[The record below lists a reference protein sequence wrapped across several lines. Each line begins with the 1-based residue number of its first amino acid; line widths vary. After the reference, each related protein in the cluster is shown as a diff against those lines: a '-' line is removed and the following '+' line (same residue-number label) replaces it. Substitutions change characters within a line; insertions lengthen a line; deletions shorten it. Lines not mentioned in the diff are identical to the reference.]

1 MTTTAFP
8 DDGDFGVSSE
18 ELRRA
23 VQSIGEAT
31 RRATGSWEG
40 TFQVPVPSL
49 PSDTLG
55 QLAEVIQGVNRQL
68 APSLEAMAEV
78 SAQVSRQLAPGLE
91 AMAEVSAQVSR
102 QLAPSLRAAT
112 DVLAQF
118 QHKTRIPI
126 GQLDLSALAAVGR
139 AISEDTDLAREIDQ
153 AGDSNEDLTAVAD
166 LVVAAVPPEGAG
178 EISREDVRR
187 GVFAAVTVAWFAMAV
202 MVAVGAPD
210 PSLVNWLWNLASRTM
225 EGVAIAAWASGKILP
240 AVPTEGDRPSE

>member
-23 VQSIGEAT
+23 VQSIREAA
-31 RRATGSWEG
+31 RQATGSWEG

-78 SAQVSRQLAPGLE
+78 TAQVNRQL
-91 AMAEVSAQVSR
+91 V
-102 QLAPSLRAAT
+102 PSLRAAT

-139 AISEDTDLAREIDQ
+139 AISEDTDLAGAVDQ
-153 AGDSNEDLTAVAD
+153 AGTSNEDLTAVAD

-210 PSLVNWLWNLASRTM
+210 PSLVNWLWNLASKTM
-225 EGVAIAAWASGKILP
+225 EGVAIAAWSSGKILP
-240 AVPTEGDRPSE
+240 AVSTADDRPSE